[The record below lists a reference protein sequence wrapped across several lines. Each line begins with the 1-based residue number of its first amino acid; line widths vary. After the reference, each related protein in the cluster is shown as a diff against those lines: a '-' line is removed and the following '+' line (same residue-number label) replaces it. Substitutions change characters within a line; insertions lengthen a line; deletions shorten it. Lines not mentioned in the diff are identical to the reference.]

1 MLKDL
6 IKTSP
11 RRQRRRDLKGVSG
24 SNSLLNMILLLG
36 ARLRLYPSF
45 WDETVH
51 PTQSSFQLGSYHHI
65 LEEAREAR
73 GWGSGAT
80 LI

>member
-51 PTQSSFQLGSYHHI
+51 PHSVIFPAGKLPSHPG
-65 LEEAREAR
+65 
-73 GWGSGAT
+73 GG
-80 LI
+80 